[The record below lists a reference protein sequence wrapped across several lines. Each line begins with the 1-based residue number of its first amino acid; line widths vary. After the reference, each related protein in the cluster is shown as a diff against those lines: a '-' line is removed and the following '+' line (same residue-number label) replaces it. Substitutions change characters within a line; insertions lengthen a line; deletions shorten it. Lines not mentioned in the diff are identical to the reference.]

1 MAERPSTA
9 DSHIFISYR
18 RDDSIAHVNGLFL
31 LLREHFGK
39 HRIFKDTDNIPPG
52 KDFRKVIDTQLKSC
66 SVLLAVIGKNWL
78 TLPKPK
84 TNLRRIDDPNDYL
97 RIEVSKALQDEGVLV
112 IPLLV
117 GQAAMPSAEDLP
129 ADLAQLSYLNAFE
142 LRDSRWESDIRLLI
156 EAIESADL
164 QPRPAPDPSVLPRDD
179 SADNPLVQEDA
190 KPAAAADDGFDLLE
204 LRRKRQIAE
213 HMKTARAAFDALD
226 YDVAVEAC
234 ERAIWLDAQN
244 VDARDLRKRARSALD
259 EQKIAAWLTEAQEMM
274 TRADIEDAQLTVASG
289 LVDQALA
296 LNPAHALAL
305 QRRQEL
311 LATRKQ
317 RARQRDVDRQ
327 VRATVAR
334 AQASFDEEDFDA
346 ALAHCDDAL
355 LLASDS
361 AAARDLRDRV
371 IEAKSE
377 LHRQR
382 DLKRRARQ
390 AEQAERAVLAAAAA
404 ERLRADA
411 LAAGQNTAAE
421 EQRRAEAKALEQKT
435 AAEEQRRVEAR
446 ALEEKTAAEERAV
459 AEAKARAEERAA
471 EDQRR
476 AEARALADQKAVEEQ
491 VRADARAQAEK
502 EQLRAEAMARE
513 RALAADRLAPAGAP
527 AIEQVI
533 VPEPAVPSVAQT
545 PAPSAPSRALLTPTR
560 MAAAALVLILLVAGL
575 LWTQSG
581 RSRSGSALPPATVA
595 PAIANPSAG
604 GGPSTT
610 PPQSAQEVAAPPS
623 AGTPGADAAAPP
635 TGVPEKAVPS
645 APRETPA
652 TEAVL
657 EELAAVR
664 QRAQAAYKAGQ
675 GPQAL
680 ETAMAGLKRDP
691 KDPDLLRT
699 LTALG
704 TDAEST
710 LKKAKQSAASARAA
724 SFAVA
729 EWQQAAQKEAD
740 AAGLRKNNRPDE
752 AIRALWAAA
761 ESYGKASDR
770 ASQVGPQLNG
780 IVTRARSELESGQQA
795 QALDTLL
802 EGLRLDPGFAPLQ
815 AVFTTLWRDL
825 QDAIEA
831 SKENASERG
840 RAAAPSPEYQ
850 EGLRKEREAMKLRAA
865 KDLGGAVKSL
875 WAASELFE
883 KAAERAVAAREAAK
897 PAPTS
902 PPAGA
907 QASVATSPLLAEI
920 LISASSIANLP
931 RNIGAEKGSI
941 DHRSEVA
948 RGGPVSAVVWT
959 SGCQKDPGGSCSVQ
973 ADLVVYAPDGS
984 VFHDAKN
991 LDVSQGGAAVAL
1003 TVDARAPTG
1012 VYRVVAFVRDL
1023 ASRRFTK
1030 LERQF
1035 GVK

>member
-66 SVLLAVIGKNWL
+66 SVLLAVIGKSWL
-78 TLPKPK
+78 TLQKPK
-84 TNLRRIDDPNDYL
+84 TNLRRLDDPNDYL

-117 GQAAMPSAEDLP
+117 GQASMPSAEDLP
-129 ADLAQLSYLNAFE
+129 SDLAQLSYLNAFE

-164 QPRPAPDPSVLPRDD
+164 QPRAAPDPSVLSLYD
-179 SADNPLVQEDA
+179 SADTPLVPEVTPA
-190 KPAAAADDGFDLLE
+190 TAAATDDGVDVLE

-213 HMKTARAAFDALD
+213 HMKTARAAFVALD

-234 ERAIWLDAQN
+234 ERALWLDGQN
-244 VDARDLRKRARSALD
+244 ADARDLRKRARSALD

-274 TRADIEDAQLTVASG
+274 TRPDIEDAQLTVASG

-296 LNPAHALAL
+296 LKPAHALAV

-311 LATRKQ
+311 LAIRKQ
-317 RARQRDVDRQ
+317 RTRQREIDRQ
-327 VRATVAR
+327 MRATVAR
-334 AQASFDEEDFDA
+334 ALVSFEEEDFDA
-346 ALAHCDDAL
+346 ALGYCDDAL
-355 LLASDS
+355 LLESDS
-361 AAARDLRDRV
+361 TAARDLRAKV
-371 IEAKSE
+371 IAAKSE

-390 AEQAERAVLAAAAA
+390 AEQAEGAVLAAAAA
-404 ERLRADA
+404 ERLRA
-411 LAAGQNTAAE
+411 
-421 EQRRAEAKALEQKT
+421 EAKALEQKNDAEQRSLAEAKARAEK
-435 AAEEQRRVEAR
+435 AATEEQRRVEAR
-446 ALEEKTAAEERAV
+446 AR
-459 AEAKARAEERAA
+459 
-471 EDQRR
+471 
-476 AEARALADQKAVEEQ
+476 EQ
-491 VRADARAQAEK
+491 AI
-502 EQLRAEAMARE
+502 
-513 RALAADRLAPAGAP
+513 AADRLAAATAP
-527 AIEQVI
+527 AIEHAI
-533 VPEPAVPSVAQT
+533 VPEPVASSVART
-545 PAPSAPSRALLTPTR
+545 VPPSAPPRSEPALPSARRARLTPAQ
-560 MAAAALVLILLVAGL
+560 MAAAAIVLIVVVAGL
-575 LWTQSG
+575 LWNQS
-581 RSRSGSALPPATVA
+581 RSARSGSALPSSTVA
-595 PAIANPSAG
+595 PSIANQSAG
-604 GGPSTT
+604 SGSSTT
-610 PPQSAQEVAAPPS
+610 PPPPAQKVEAPPS
-623 AGTPGADAAAPP
+623 VVAPGADASAP
-635 TGVPEKAVPS
+635 TGEPAKAVPPP
-645 APRETPA
+645 ARETPA
-652 TEAVL
+652 TEAAVT
-657 EELAAVR
+657 EELAVVR

-675 GPQAL
+675 GSQAL
-680 ETAMAGLKRDP
+680 EASMAGLKRDP

-724 SFAVA
+724 SYAVA
-729 EWQQAAQKEAD
+729 EWNQAAQKEAE

-761 ESYGKASDR
+761 DSYVKASDR
-770 ASQVGPQLNG
+770 ARQVGLQLNG
-780 IVTRARSELESGQQA
+780 IATRARSELESGQHT

-802 EGLRLDPGFAPLQ
+802 EGLRLDPAFAPLHN
-815 AVFTTLWRDL
+815 VFATLWRDA
-825 QDAIEA
+825 QDAIDA
-831 SKENASERG
+831 SKENFSQRG
-840 RAAAPSPEYQ
+840 RAVAPPPEYQ
-850 EGLRKEREAMKLRAA
+850 EGLRKESDAMKLRAA

-883 KAAERAVAAREAAK
+883 KAAERAAAAREAAK

-907 QASVATSPLLAEI
+907 QASAASPLLAEI
-920 LISASSIANLP
+920 LISGSPIADLP
-931 RNIGAEKGSI
+931 RNIGAGKGSI

-948 RGGPVSAVVWT
+948 RGGPVSAVLWT
-959 SGCQKDPGGSCSVQ
+959 SGCQKDAAGNCNVH

-984 VFHDAKN
+984 VFHEAKN
-991 LDVSQGGAAVAL
+991 LDVSQGGAAVPL
-1003 TVDARAPTG
+1003 KVDAGAPTG

-1023 ASRRFTK
+1023 TSRRFMK

-1035 GVK
+1035 GVR